1 MLKITPNVS
10 EFSDIWAKTPNP
22 NHLDCSTKCKK
33 GSYYRIEYSCDI
45 MPSPVQNISEESITL
60 IKSKI
65 NDTIENGMSIR
76 QALADYSNSDAYD
89 INWEVQAAVEALQVF
104 GSRWTIEILSTL
116 YIAGPRRFNE
126 MKALLE
132 GISSRTLSDKLTLL
146 ASEGLINRTVD
157 EGPPVRVAYALSE
170 HGIACGRLLSPL
182 VAHLKIRSGSV
193 Q

>member
-1 MLKITPNVS
+1 
-10 EFSDIWAKTPNP
+10 
-22 NHLDCSTKCKK
+22 
-33 GSYYRIEYSCDI
+33 
-45 MPSPVQNISEESITL
+45 MPKPAQQISKESITL
-60 IKSKI
+60 IYNKI
-65 NDTIENGMSIR
+65 EDTIENGISIR
-76 QALADYSNSDAYD
+76 NALADYSNSEAYD
-89 INWEVQAAVEALQVF
+89 ISWEVQAAVEALQVF

-126 MKALLE
+126 MKSLLE

-146 ASEGLINRTVD
+146 ADEGLIIRTVD

>member
-1 MLKITPNVS
+1 
-10 EFSDIWAKTPNP
+10 
-22 NHLDCSTKCKK
+22 
-33 GSYYRIEYSCDI
+33 
-45 MPSPVQNISEESITL
+45 MPKPAQQISKESITL
-60 IKSKI
+60 INNKI
-65 NDTIENGMSIR
+65 EDTIENGISIR
-76 QALADYSNSDAYD
+76 NALADYSSSEAYD
-89 INWEVQAAVEALQVF
+89 ISWEVQAAVEALQVF

-126 MKALLE
+126 MKSLLE

-146 ASEGLINRTVD
+146 AEEGLIIRTVD